1 MTADA
6 FRTLA
11 LALPEAVESAH
22 GGHPDFRVNGRVFAS
37 LGAPDDNW
45 GMVAL
50 TPEEQSAFLA
60 AAPKAF
66 RPSAGAWGRRGY
78 TGVHL
83 ASVETKTAQ
92 LALSQAHRTAL
103 KKKTRKK

>member
-6 FRTLA
+6 FRILA

-37 LGAPDDNW
+37 LGAPDDDW

-50 TPEEQSAFLA
+50 TPEKQDAFLA

-78 TGVHL
+78 TCVHL
-83 ASVETKTAQ
+83 ASADRASVHRALGMAHATA
-92 LALSQAHRTAL
+92 SM
-103 KKKTRKK
+103 KKKKK

>member
-6 FRTLA
+6 FRNLA
-11 LALPEAVESAH
+11 LALPEVVESAH

-37 LGAPDDNW
+37 LGSPDDDW

-60 AAPKAF
+60 AAPKTF

-78 TGVHL
+78 TCVHL
-83 ASVETKTAQ
+83 ASADRASARRALDTAH
-92 LALSQAHRTAL
+92 ATAL
-103 KKKTRKK
+103 MKKKKK